1 MITKQII
8 FKAKN
13 KLWSSIVSYTRAK
26 KVYLFL
32 YPSYWHYLFN
42 MKDSKSNDTNYF
54 GARPNPGAGIGHQ
67 IANWI
72 AGYWFA
78 KQFGLK
84 FAHIPFAQ
92 SSWEQFLGFGDKEKT
107 AEELI
112 KKQGYRKVLLP
123 LFDEFNNTEVTLIK
137 SIIAS
142 YNSQRVV
149 FWAEQDQFY
158 RNQFGVMNEIIDK
171 FYKAKARENDKLIY
185 SKDNFN
191 IAIHVRR
198 GDIVLGQ
205 ESNNQNILM
214 RWQTNEYFETVLSEV
229 IEKIKQI
236 KPIAIYLFSQGD
248 RKDFSVFEQFEN
260 IHFCLDMDAQNSFLH
275 MVYADLLITSKSSF
289 SYKPALLNNGI
300 KVCPKDFWHG
310 YPETSDWILANEK
323 GLLVDEGV
331 DNFYQRSLIIDS
343 SKYFFEK

>member
-1 MITKQII
+1 MTTKQFI

-13 KLWSSIVSYTRAK
+13 KLWSSIVSYTRDK
-26 KVYLFL
+26 KIYPFL
-32 YPSYWHYLFN
+32 YRSYWHYLFN
-42 MKDSKSNDTNYF
+42 MKDSKSNDANYF

-92 SSWEQFLGFGDKEKT
+92 NSWEQFLGFGDKEKT

-112 KKQGYRKVLLP
+112 KKQGYKKVLLP
-123 LFDEFNNTEVTLIK
+123 LFNEFNNTEVTLIK
-137 SIIAS
+137 NIIAS
-142 YNSQRVV
+142 YNSRRVV
-149 FWAEQDQFY
+149 FLAEQDQFY
-158 RNQFGVMNEIIDK
+158 RDQFGVMNEIIDK
-171 FYKAKARENDKLIY
+171 FYKAKVRENDKLIY

-198 GDIVLGQ
+198 GDIVQGQ

-214 RWQTNEYFETVLSEV
+214 RWQTNEYFETVLSKV
-229 IEKIKQI
+229 IEKIKPI

-260 IHFCLDMDAQNSFLH
+260 IHFCLDLDAQNSFLH

-289 SYKPALLNNGI
+289 SYKPALLNKGI
-300 KVCPKDFWHG
+300 KVCPRNFWHG
-310 YPETSDWILANEK
+310 YPETKDWIL
-323 GLLVDEGV
+323 VDDDG
-331 DNFYQRSLIIDS
+331 NFDT
-343 SKYFFEK
+343 SKSEFSG